1 VRHQGKNYRWGTGI
15 VINNKDPLWLP
26 HNPSYDGSCL
36 EFHTYPGER
45 WGLNDEACTTKTD
58 RWVVCSKGP
67 TVPTAALD
75 LVDGRKFFCQG
86 KLEMNRKEADAHCRS
101 RGMVLPTVK
110 DLHTANRIVNHCG
123 IKCTGHCAFWLDAV
137 RHQGKNYR
145 WGTGIV
151 INNKDPLWLPHN
163 PSYDGSCLEFHTYPG
178 ERWGLNDEACT
189 TKTDRWVVCSKAPA
203 DAAPKIVDGR
213 KFFCQGELELNRKEA
228 DNHCRSRG
236 MVLPTVKDLHTVRVI
251 WNHCGIKC
259 AGHCGFWV
267 DAMRENHSSNYSR
280 WSTGSIIDRND
291 PIWLEHNPTYDGP
304 CLEFHTYPGSK
315 KGPALNDEACTTRK
329 NRWVVC
335 EKRPW

>member
-1 VRHQGKNYRWGTGI
+1 MEKEVEQCRDSMVSLPASLILLVAYAGFINMAFGQKQTRTALELADGTKLFCQGKGKNWKEADLHCRGRGMVLPTVRDLHTGSRIVNHCGIKCTGHCAFWLGAVRHQGKNYRWGTGI

-75 LVDGRKFFCQG
+75 FVDGRKFFCQG

-163 PSYDGSCLEFHTYPG
+163 PSYDGSCLEFHTYPR

-189 TKTDRWVVCSKAPA
+189 TKTDRWVVCSKGPTVPT
-203 DAAPKIVDGR
+203 AALDLVDGR
-213 KFFCQGELELNRKEA
+213 KFF
-228 DNHCRSRG
+228 
-236 MVLPTVKDLHTVRVI
+236 
-251 WNHCGIKC
+251 
-259 AGHCGFWV
+259 
-267 DAMRENHSSNYSR
+267 
-280 WSTGSIIDRND
+280 
-291 PIWLEHNPTYDGP
+291 
-304 CLEFHTYPGSK
+304 
-315 KGPALNDEACTTRK
+315 
-329 NRWVVC
+329 
-335 EKRPW
+335 